1 MYNLISSENQR
12 LVNSIIEMGHKV
24 SIHFDPTAHDKL
36 EKFEN
41 EKRLFEDIFRV
52 QVDIVSVHRPGPF
65 LYNNNISLCG
75 IPHTYHDTY
84 FKDMKYF
91 SDSGGR
97 NVLPHVYEY
106 LAGYRSQ
113 GLQLLIHP
121 IWWVGNGKNPT
132 ETIDFWLNKNSQFL
146 ASEIRLNCKT
156 YKG

>member
-1 MYNLISSENQR
+1 MTVKEIMAELEAKGNAGVHVVIVGFAN
-12 LVNSIIEMGHKV
+12 
-24 SIHFDPTAHDKL
+24 FDT
-36 EKFEN
+36 N